1 MVLINLQCL
10 IIGHQGEPSNFPT
23 SVHVTLSTK
32 NVTNLRVDSLRIS
45 DQMKVFVEMLG
56 NHRKTTK
63 YNKEVEVESKSITSE
78 RAWRLL
84 SKAGAA
90 PSAEA

>member
-1 MVLINLQCL
+1 MVDTIN
-10 IIGHQGEPSNFPT
+10 
-23 SVHVTLSTK
+23 
-32 NVTNLRVDSLRIS
+32 IS
-45 DQMKVFVEMLG
+45 DQMKVFVQMLG
-56 NHRKTTK
+56 NQRRTTK
-63 YNKEVEVESKSITSE
+63 YKQEVEVESESITSE

>member
-1 MVLINLQCL
+1 MLGY
-10 IIGHQGEPSNFPT
+10 IG
-23 SVHVTLSTK
+23 
-32 NVTNLRVDSLRIS
+32 LRVDSLNIS
-45 DQMKVFVEMLG
+45 DQLKVFVQMLG
-56 NHRKTTK
+56 NYRGTTK
-63 YNKEVEVESKSITSE
+63 YNKEVESKSITSE

>member
-1 MVLINLQCL
+1 MVDTIN
-10 IIGHQGEPSNFPT
+10 
-23 SVHVTLSTK
+23 
-32 NVTNLRVDSLRIS
+32 IS
-45 DQMKVFVEMLG
+45 DQMKVFVQMLG
-56 NHRKTTK
+56 NQRRTTK
-63 YNKEVEVESKSITSE
+63 YKQEVEVEVESKSITSE

>member
-1 MVLINLQCL
+1 MPGY
-10 IIGHQGEPSNFPT
+10 IG
-23 SVHVTLSTK
+23 
-32 NVTNLRVDSLRIS
+32 LRVDSLNIS
-45 DQMKVFVEMLG
+45 DQMKVFVQMLG
-56 NHRKTTK
+56 NHRRTSK
-63 YNKEVEVESKSITSE
+63 YNKEVEVESESITSE